1 MPTYQVPVIREP
13 GFIDTDGVKTYP
25 VHSDDVDLYTINW
38 AKALATGETI
48 STSTWVAD
56 GPTAS
61 SPGNTTTTTY
71 TKATGSGDLENTI
84 TTSAGRTLVKSIR
97 LAAVNG
103 VVGTDYRA
111 KRSPYVRS

>member
-1 MPTYQVPVIREP
+1 MPTYQVPIVREP
-13 GFIDTDGVKTYP
+13 GFIDADGVTTYP
-25 VHSDDVDLYTINW
+25 VNSADVDVYTINW
-38 AKALATGETI
+38 AKALAAGETI
-48 STSTWVAD
+48 STSAWVAN
-56 GPTAS
+56 GPSAS

-71 TKATGSGDLENTI
+71 TTATGSGDLENTI

-103 VVGTDYRA
+103 VVGSDYRA